1 MSAHLSALRPHQ
13 QSFFPGPHEG
23 NRWLFRVCTRLAAA
37 DQLMSEFDAIFSP
50 RLQHSLV
57 GHLDSRASVSNQ
69 QYCELMCVD
78 FNYFK
83 PSDQAALL
91 SEDELIAL
99 AGDVAQSRNAQD
111 IEQFNREI
119 QNACM
124 QSMRAEIVSS

>member
-23 NRWLFRVCTRLAAA
+23 NRWLFRVCKRLTAA
-37 DQLMSEFDAIFSP
+37 DQLMADFDALFSP

-57 GHLDSRASVSNQ
+57 GHLDCRASSSNQ
-69 QYCELMCVD
+69 QYCDLMSVD

-83 PSDQAALL
+83 PSDEALLL
-91 SEDELIAL
+91 SEQDLIGL
-99 AGDVAQSRNAQD
+99 AVETAQSRNSD
-111 IEQFNREI
+111 ELEQFNRKVE
-119 QNACM
+119 NACM